1 MRVPVSAQTKRLRGE
16 VKDMK
21 RTDADDDEV
30 RFHRDA
36 GAAGAV
42 PGEVHACSC
51 MHLCVRVCTVQVDRL
66 HKDFQHCTNLHSQRQ
81 PDKPIE
87 SLNDSDSF
95 THTTY
100 FAYRSNTPT

>member
-36 GAAGAV
+36 GAAGA
-42 PGEVHACSC
+42 GW
-51 MHLCVRVCTVQVDRL
+51 
-66 HKDFQHCTNLHSQRQ
+66 N
-81 PDKPIE
+81 
-87 SLNDSDSF
+87 
-95 THTTY
+95 
-100 FAYRSNTPT
+100 